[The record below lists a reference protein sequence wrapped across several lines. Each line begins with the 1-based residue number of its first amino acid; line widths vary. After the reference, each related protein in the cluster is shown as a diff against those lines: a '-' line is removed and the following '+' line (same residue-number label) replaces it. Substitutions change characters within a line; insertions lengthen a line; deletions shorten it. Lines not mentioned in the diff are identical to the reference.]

1 METKIEG
8 ISEVQSKRIKSGWQI
23 LAGTEGTPDGFYK
36 ITNDKKDS
44 SANVK
49 AALNYIYNILPKN
62 YRTILEL
69 NSNGKG

>member
-8 ISEVQSKRIKSGWQI
+8 ITQVESNKVKAGLKE
-23 LAGTEGTPDGFYK
+23 LAEAPDGYYK
-36 ITNDKKDS
+36 ITKDIKDS

-49 AALNYIYNILPKN
+49 AALNYIYGILPKN

-69 NSNGKG
+69 NSNGNG